1 MFSRI
6 FSRKRRDDGI
16 ASSLYGVIVAQ
27 ARTPALYADI
37 GVPDSVTGRFEMLL
51 LHVALVTRRLSIGSE
66 TTRSVGQGVFDLF
79 CRDMDNSL
87 RELGVSD
94 LKVPKH
100 MRRVG
105 EAYYGRAAAYEPG
118 LASRSVEALA
128 SAIGRTVF
136 PDDDRPDPAR
146 ALAEYALAA
155 ADRLTAQAEKEIVE
169 GQPQFPEAGSF
180 ALSGAVQ

>member
-51 LHVALVTRRLSIGSE
+51 LHVALVARRLSSADE
-66 TTRSVGQGVFDLF
+66 AARSVGQGVFDLF

-128 SAIGRTVF
+128 SAISRTVF
-136 PDDDRPDPAR
+136 PDDDRPEPAR
-146 ALAEYALAA
+146 AIAKYALAA
-155 ADRLTAQAEKEIVE
+155 ADSLAAQAEIEIVQ
-169 GQPQFPEAGSF
+169 GHPRFPDANAF
-180 ALSGAVQ
+180 APSGAVQ